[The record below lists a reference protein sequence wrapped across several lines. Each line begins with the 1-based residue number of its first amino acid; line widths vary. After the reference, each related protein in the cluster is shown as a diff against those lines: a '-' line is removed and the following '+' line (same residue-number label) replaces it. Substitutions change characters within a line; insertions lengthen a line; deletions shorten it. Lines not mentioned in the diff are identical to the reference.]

1 MEKQEPDFKD
11 EYLQITEDCI
21 NQLIEQLNIK
31 GFSNVHDITI
41 ENLKDF
47 LIPVLES
54 YQKGEFFL
62 NTLKNISEWLDRYIL
77 NYYKNSDDFA
87 CIYEETDSRF
97 PGMYVL
103 DMMDG
108 HVNNLDEP
116 FGYFLMTQEDV
127 PLTLEFL
134 KAPIEKQAEVYG
146 KLYAYIN
153 HIKWM
158 DRSVPYEGAYVPMD
172 SLCGKD
178 KIQIDIRRCVKNA

>member
-1 MEKQEPDFKD
+1 MEKQEPSFKD

-41 ENLKDF
+41 ETLKDF

-54 YQKGEFFL
+54 YRKGEFFL

-87 CIYEETDSRF
+87 RIYEKTDSRF

-103 DMMDG
+103 KMMDG
-108 HVNNLDEP
+108 YVNGIEGW
-116 FGYFLMTQEDV
+116 FWMAQEDV
-127 PLTLEFL
+127 PLILEFL
-134 KAPIEKQAEVYG
+134 KAPAEKQAEAYK
-146 KLYAYIN
+146 KLWEYIKPM
-153 HIKWM
+153 KWM
-158 DRSVPYEGAYVPMD
+158 DRAVPYEGVHVPMD

-178 KIQIDIRRCVKNA
+178 KIQIDIRRCVKKA